1 MGNLYNIFLIIHS
14 WNRWIIL
21 LSGFVL
27 LLALIFSLS
36 RSTKFNAA
44 SKALAT
50 TFLSSLHIQLLIGI
64 ILYVFLSPFTQAA
77 FNDFGNAM
85 KNSGLRYWAIEHTV
99 LNVIGIV
106 LAQIGYSISKRRVND
121 KAKQKT
127 LLIWMGIAF
136 LIILIAIPMGIMG
149 VERPWF
155 RF

>member
-36 RSTKFNAA
+36 RSTKYNAA